1 MWRESSQN
9 QSTFDE
15 NKIAKTMIITFTGGM
30 NWKDMDFVA
39 EGDNTKI
46 RDLMTFNMVVVLCL
60 NPWIYFGIF
69 GTNIHFGDD
78 LISKIQYKSKF
89 NIHYFEKHKK
99 IHSNLAKF
107 LNSNNIIGSKKHLV
121 NCQKSLTFVLYQN
134 RWHSYSLFICKNQS
148 KIMHL
153 KK

>member
-99 IHSNLAKF
+99 IHSNLVKF
-107 LNSNNIIGSKKHLV
+107 LNSNLSISNKVILLSKKKV
-121 NCQKSLTFVLYQN
+121 IIIKSTY
-134 RWHSYSLFICKNQS
+134 YCI
-148 KIMHL
+148 
-153 KK
+153 